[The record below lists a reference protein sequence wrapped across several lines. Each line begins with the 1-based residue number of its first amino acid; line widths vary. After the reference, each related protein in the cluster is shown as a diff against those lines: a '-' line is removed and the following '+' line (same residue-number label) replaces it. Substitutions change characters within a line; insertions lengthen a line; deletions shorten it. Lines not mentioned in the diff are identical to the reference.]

1 MISTILLLATRT
13 HAPAAKSAP
22 VVRSAA
28 VVKGTLTR
36 TLRIPGMTMARSTAM
51 LVAPRLYGRRSR
63 NSSGNDFRLTLRT
76 LAAPG
81 SQVKQGEVV
90 AEFDRQFIE
99 TRLDDLA
106 ADVRSRELTLAKVR
120 AGLTERRKAYEQR
133 ILAAEGVVEKS
144 RLDLRTI
151 PVRSA
156 IVAERYRLNLE
167 EARAQL
173 EQLRKEVRFF
183 NISEAAEMKRQ
194 ELELEQERLDL
205 RRGER
210 GSERMMVRSPID
222 GVFVPQRIR
231 RGGEYMDIKAGDDLP
246 SGTVIG
252 EVHDTSR
259 LNVEAYVNQADAHL
273 LRSGMEAVLTVEA
286 MPDVRLPARITR
298 IGSIA
303 KGGGS
308 RREFVSTI
316 PVRLS
321 VEGSREVMPNFTVAA
336 DVALASSPDSLL
348 APREAVH
355 RDGSG
360 AFVYLRAGGSW
371 QRRPVM
377 LGAHNHVQVA
387 VTGGLTLGDVVA
399 LERPIPA
406 R

>member
-1 MISTILLLATRT
+1 M
-13 HAPAAKSAP
+13 
-22 VVRSAA
+22 
-28 VVKGTLTR
+28 KGALTR
-36 TLRIPGMTMARSTAM
+36 TLRIPGMTMARSSAL

-81 SQVKQGEVV
+81 SQVKEGEVV

-106 ADVRSRELTLAKVR
+106 ADVRSRELTLEKVR
-120 AGLTERRKAYEQR
+120 AGLAERRKAYDQR
-133 ILAAEGVVEKS
+133 ILAAEGAVEKA

-167 EARAQL
+167 EARAHL
-173 EQLRKEVRFF
+173 EQLRKEVQFF

-205 RRGER
+205 RRGQR
-210 GSERMMVRSPID
+210 GSERMMVRSTID

-246 SGTVIG
+246 SGMVIG
-252 EVHDTSR
+252 EVHDTSK
-259 LNVEAYVNQADAHL
+259 LNVEAYVNQADAQL
-273 LRSGMEAVLTVEA
+273 LRSGMEAALTVEA
-286 MPDVRLPARITR
+286 VPGLRLPGQITR

-308 RREFVSTI
+308 RHEFVSTI

-321 VEGSREVMPNFTVAA
+321 VEGSREVMPSFTVVA
-336 DVALASSPDSLL
+336 DVTLDSIPDALLV
-348 APREAVH
+348 PREAVH
-355 RDGSG
+355 RDGRG
-360 AFVYLRAGGSW
+360 EFVYRRGKDGW
-371 QRRPVM
+371 QRRPVT
-377 LGAHNHVQVA
+377 LGANNHVQVA
-387 VTGGLTLGDVVA
+387 VADGLTLGDVVA
-399 LERPIPA
+399 LERPDPV